1 MQKVHP
7 WTPKKKPMETKS
19 CPKCSLLMK
28 RCDFKYCP
36 DCGARLDGLC
46 PAAGYAEPPMKVSDA
61 LPEMLLAMDAMWGA
75 INAAEEVLETLID
88 CNDGRL
94 LTMRGALRKAAG
106 HLEPLMRHTAMDEGR
121 RTPDSA
127 TTDSTL

>member
-1 MQKVHP
+1 
-7 WTPKKKPMETKS
+7 
-19 CPKCSLLMK
+19 MK
-28 RCDFKYCP
+28 NTQDDTATEGC
-36 DCGARLDGLC
+36 A

-94 LTMRGALRKAAG
+94 LTMRRALRKAAG
-106 HLEPLMRHTAMDEGR
+106 HLEPLMRHTIADQPRGQNADKL
-121 RTPDSA
+121 TP
-127 TTDSTL
+127 